1 LSYYVNT
8 LSLVNDKIDKLLDKI
23 EKERR
28 SVKTYKERIIQIKE
42 EEDINKES

>member
-1 LSYYVNT
+1 